1 VAGDGSGDGE
11 GIGEDGGTG
20 PKASRRGLTIALIA
34 AAAAIVVVAGV
45 ALAFILPRLGRSG
58 RAVSLTVE
66 ASTPSGGAPS
76 GADLDRTRRQ
86 LVARMKAAGLD
97 KPTVD
102 RSGDRRLVLHAK
114 ATTGAISLRDLIAP
128 DQLRIRRVL
137 ASSDN
142 SANPDN
148 SGNSAS
154 APSAPPSGPAG
165 AGEGAAPG
173 GTPAPGG
180 TQAPGGIPAPG
191 GTQAPGGIPAPG
203 GTPAPGAT
211 QAPGGIPAPG
221 GTPAP
226 GGLATPGAN
235 TAPGSDMDPTSEP
248 NGPTGPTGPTDSGQP
263 GDLSPGPRASVAAK
277 LGPAYAAADQ
287 VASFEEGQALPANVL
302 QAFAALSP
310 EEIAVLPEQMQLYVP
325 TVSCDALRARPL
337 AAIVQPDQE
346 IVACDGDGRKY
357 LLDVA
362 TVTGTDIRSAK
373 SAEDQGLWTVTV
385 ALTADG
391 QQRFTAV
398 TRDLAT
404 DHGQLAII
412 VDETVVS
419 APTVQAE
426 IPGDLQI
433 SGAFTANQAKLLAAQ
448 LAGGEL
454 PLVLNPIR

>member
-1 VAGDGSGDGE
+1 
-11 GIGEDGGTG
+11 
-20 PKASRRGLTIALIA
+20 
-34 AAAAIVVVAGV
+34 
-45 ALAFILPRLGRSG
+45 
-58 RAVSLTVE
+58 
-66 ASTPSGGAPS
+66 
-76 GADLDRTRRQ
+76 
-86 LVARMKAAGLD
+86 
-97 KPTVD
+97 
-102 RSGDRRLVLHAK
+102 
-114 ATTGAISLRDLIAP
+114 
-128 DQLRIRRVL
+128 
-137 ASSDN
+137 
-142 SANPDN
+142 
-148 SGNSAS
+148 
-154 APSAPPSGPAG
+154 
-165 AGEGAAPG
+165 
-173 GTPAPGG
+173 
-180 TQAPGGIPAPG
+180 
-191 GTQAPGGIPAPG
+191 
-203 GTPAPGAT
+203 
-211 QAPGGIPAPG
+211 
-221 GTPAP
+221 
-226 GGLATPGAN
+226 
-235 TAPGSDMDPTSEP
+235 MDPTSEP
-248 NGPTGPTGPTDSGQP
+248 NGPTGPTGPTESGQP